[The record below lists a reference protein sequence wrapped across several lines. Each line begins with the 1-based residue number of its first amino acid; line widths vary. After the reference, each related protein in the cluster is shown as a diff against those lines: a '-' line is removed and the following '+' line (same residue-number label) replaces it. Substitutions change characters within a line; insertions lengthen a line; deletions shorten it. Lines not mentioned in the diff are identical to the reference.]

1 MGQNKT
7 TTVANLFLT
16 TIVVRV
22 LVLSASALY
31 WIFFFTDLE
40 YCGGGSFFNVMVGLQ
55 IQGMLVQGQAFTF
68 CSSTR
73 SLTEVDVYLQGACCI
88 FK

>member
-7 TTVANLFLT
+7 TAVANLFLTSSLLT

-40 YCGGGSFFNVMVGLQ
+40 YYGGGSFLCDGWTPNSGYVSSRSGIYILLRHQFEGGLLH
-55 IQGMLVQGQAFTF
+55 I
-68 CSSTR
+68 
-73 SLTEVDVYLQGACCI
+73 
-88 FK
+88 